1 MLYRAVIRPLLF
13 LLSAETAHRIA
24 VAMMAW
30 LARVPGGLRLLALC
44 CGAPDRALRVHA
56 FGRELSSPLGLAA
69 GLDKDAEAFTSFA
82 CLGFGSVEVGTITAL
97 AQPGNPRPRL
107 FRLRADR
114 ALINRMGFN
123 NAGAA
128 AVAARLGETKPRR
141 GVVGINIG
149 KTKLVAA
156 EHSIA
161 DYERSANLLGPH
173 ADYLVV
179 NVSSPNTPG
188 LRDLQAVDRLRPL
201 LVAVRA
207 ALDAATGPGASPVP
221 LLVKIA
227 PDLADTDIDAITDLA
242 LELGL
247 SGLVAVNT
255 TLTRPATLRTPS
267 ERIQRCGEGGLSG
280 APLRERAVAVLRR
293 IRARAGD
300 RLLLVSVGGVES
312 AADVWARWCA
322 GATIIQVYT
331 ALVYEGP
338 GLVRRLHAGLLDQL
352 KAGGFATLEEARRRS
367 DQGFLAEPPT
377 FFR

>member
-13 LLSAETAHRIA
+13 LLSAETAHR
-24 VAMMAW
+24 VVVGMMAW
-30 LARVPGGLRLLALC
+30 LARVPGGPRVLALC
-44 CGAPDRALRVHA
+44 SGAPDPALRVHA

-69 GLDKDAEAFTSFA
+69 GLDKDAEAFASFA
-82 CLGFGSVEVGTITAL
+82 SLGFGSVEVGTITAQ
-97 AQPGNPRPRL
+97 AQPGNSRPRL
-107 FRLRADR
+107 FRLPADR

-128 AVAARLGETKPRR
+128 AAAARLADTPGRR
-141 GVVGINIG
+141 GVLGINIG
-149 KTKLVAA
+149 KTKAVAP
-156 EHSIA
+156 EHAIA
-161 DYERSANLLGPH
+161 DYERSARLLGPH

-201 LVAVRA
+201 LVAVRV
-207 ALDAATGPGASPVP
+207 ALDAATGSGGARVP

-227 PDLADTDIDAITDLA
+227 PDLADADIDAITDLA

-255 TLTRPATLRTPS
+255 TLTRPAALRSAPD
-267 ERIQRCGEGGLSG
+267 RVQRCGDGGLSG
-280 APLRERAVAVLRR
+280 PPLRGRAVDVLRR

-300 RLLLVSVGGVES
+300 RLVLVSVGGVET
-312 AADVWARWCA
+312 AEDVWARWCA

-331 ALVYEGP
+331 GLIYEGP
-338 GLVRRLHAGLLDQL
+338 GLVRQLHAGLLRQL
-352 KAGGFATLEEARRRS
+352 KRTGIETLSEARRRL
-367 DQGFLAEPPT
+367 DHGLLPEQPT

>member
-1 MLYRAVIRPLLF
+1 ML
-13 LLSAETAHRIA
+13 
-24 VAMMAW
+24 AW

-44 CGAPDRALRVHA
+44 CGAPDPALRVHA

-69 GLDKDAEAFTSFA
+69 GLDKDAEAFASFA
-82 CLGFGSVEVGTITAL
+82 SLGFGSVEVGTITAQ

-107 FRLRADR
+107 FRLPADR

-128 AVAARLGETKPRR
+128 AAAARLGETKRR
-141 GVVGINIG
+141 GGVLGINIG
-149 KTKLVAA
+149 KTKAVAPEDA
-156 EHSIA
+156 IA
-161 DYERSANLLGPH
+161 DYQRSASLLGPH

-207 ALDAATGPGASPVP
+207 ALDAATAPAASPVP

-227 PDLADTDIDAITDLA
+227 PDLADADIDAITDLA

-247 SGLVAVNT
+247 SGLIAVNT
-255 TLTRPATLRTPS
+255 TLTRPETLRTAS
-267 ERIQRCGEGGLSG
+267 ERIQRYGEGGLSG
-280 APLRERAVAVLRR
+280 APLRDRAVAVLRR

-300 RLLLVSVGGVES
+300 RLLLVSVGGVET
-312 AADVWARWCA
+312 AEDVWARWCA
-322 GATIIQVYT
+322 GATVIQVYT

-338 GLVRRLHAGLLDQL
+338 GLVRRLHAGLLNQL
-352 KAGGFATLEEARRRS
+352 KAGGVETLQEARRRS
-367 DQGFLAEPPT
+367 DQGLLPEQPT